1 MGLFFATFSALFSVV
16 NPLGA
21 MPVFLALTSND
32 TPAWRRIQLRKAAIY
47 LACILIVFFL
57 VGTYILN
64 FFGITIEGLRIAG
77 GIIITKSGLDL
88 LRSKSSYSKGR
99 AITKRVKEEALH
111 KNDISFSPLA
121 MPMLSGPGSI
131 SLLISLALEI
141 TAFWEYAAIIGA
153 IIAIAATSYLILLVS
168 PRLVRFLGE
177 SGISSLS
184 RMMGF
189 IVLAIGIQFIANG
202 VIPMLKSLI
211 SVV

>member
-32 TPAWRRIQLRKAAIY
+32 SPGWRRVQLRKAAIY

-57 VGTYILN
+57 IGTYILN
-64 FFGITIEGLRIAG
+64 FFGISIEGLRIAG
-77 GIIITKSGLDL
+77 GVIISKSGLDL
-88 LRSKSSYSKGR
+88 LRSKSSYAKGR
-99 AITKRVKEEALH
+99 AITKRVKEEALQ
-111 KNDISFSPLA
+111 KDDISFSPLA
-121 MPMLSGPGSI
+121 MPVLSGPGSI

-141 TAFWEYAAIIGA
+141 SAFWEYAAIIGA
-153 IIAIAATSYLILLVS
+153 CIAIAVVTYLILLIS
-168 PRLVRFLGE
+168 PKLVRFLGE

-202 VIPMLKSLI
+202 VVPMLKE
-211 SVV
+211 VFAR

>member
-1 MGLFFATFSALFSVV
+1 
-16 NPLGA
+16 

-88 LRSKSSYSKGR
+88 LRSKSNYSKGR